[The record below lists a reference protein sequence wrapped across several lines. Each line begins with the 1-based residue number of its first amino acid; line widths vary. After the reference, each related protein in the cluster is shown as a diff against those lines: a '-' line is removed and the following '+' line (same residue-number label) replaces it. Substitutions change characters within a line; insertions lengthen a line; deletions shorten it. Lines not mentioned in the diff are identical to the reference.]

1 MAHFKNT
8 TVKTFIILLTILFW
22 GCSARQE
29 QNNEDIFSETVEN
42 KMSVTSKPLLTDSM
56 FCDHNE
62 LSGQFDITVN
72 FKRYTDTI
80 EKQDSSF
87 LTLYIK
93 DKNSKSVIDSVNII
107 SLSYYSFMFTSCD
120 SVTSYSTKFKADREI
135 ADNYFGD
142 IVVADLNFDGKDD
155 IAVIN
160 DGGGNSGPLYGFYTQ
175 TSNKRFVIDRFLTDS
190 VAHFPDRI
198 QKSKRRLITLGRA
211 GACCAGEHIYQLDKT
226 TNQWKHISYKV
237 YGQPAE

>member
-1 MAHFKNT
+1 MANFKNT
-8 TVKTFIILLTILFW
+8 TVKTFIIILTILFW

-29 QNNEDIFSETVEN
+29 QNNEDIFSETMEN
-42 KMSVTSKPLLTDSM
+42 KMSVTLKPILTDSI

-62 LSGQFDITVN
+62 LSRQFDITVD

-142 IVVADLNFDGKDD
+142 IVVADLNFDEKDD

-175 TSNKRFVIDRFLTDS
+175 TSNKRFVIDRFLTNFLS
-190 VAHFPDRI
+190 
-198 QKSKRRLITLGRA
+198 
-211 GACCAGEHIYQLDKT
+211 
-226 TNQWKHISYKV
+226 HISPTEFKNQKGDLLLGDAQALV
-237 YGQPAE
+237 VRANIFIS

>member
-8 TVKTFIILLTILFW
+8 TVKTFIIILTILFW

-29 QNNEDIFSETVEN
+29 QNNEDIFPETVEN
-42 KMSVTSKPLLTDSM
+42 KMSVTLKPILTDSI

-62 LSGQFDITVN
+62 LSRQFDITVN

-135 ADNYFGD
+135 VDNYFGD

-190 VAHFPDRI
+190 VAYFPDRI
-198 QKSKRRLITLGRA
+198 QKSKRRLITWGRA

-237 YGQPAE
+237 YGAPAE

>member
-1 MAHFKNT
+1 MAHLQNT
-8 TVKTFIILLTILFW
+8 MIKIFSIILAILFL

-29 QNNEDIFSETVEN
+29 QKNEDIFAETMDN
-42 KMSVTSKPLLTDSM
+42 KTPVALPPMLTDSM

-62 LSGQFDITVN
+62 LSRQFDITID

-80 EKQDSSF
+80 EKQDSCF

-93 DKNSKSVIDSVNII
+93 DKKSKSVIDSVNII
-107 SLSYYSFMFTSCD
+107 SLSYYSFMFSRCD
-120 SVTSYSTKFKADREI
+120 NVTSYTTKFKADREI

-142 IVVADLNFDGKDD
+142 IVVADLNFDEKDD

-175 TSNKRFVIDRFLTDS
+175 TSNKRFVMDRFLTDS
-190 VAHFPDRI
+190 VAYFPDRI
-198 QKSKRRLITLGRA
+198 QKSKRRLITLGHA

-226 TNQWKHISYKV
+226 TNQWKHIRYKV